1 MGSIKTHR
9 VFVTGYGIVSAFGN
23 SWQECRAGFQKK
35 ENKVIYMPKYTKV
48 HELKSYLASPILDY
62 EPLQELTR
70 KDKRSMGRVS
80 LMSAHAAKLA
90 MQSAGLISDDGS
102 ISDLVTN
109 GSLGVSAGSS
119 TGSTDAIVSMA
130 KLFIAESSDCNANTY
145 IKMMPHTIAANIAI
159 YFHIKG
165 RVIPTSSA
173 CTSASHAI
181 GYSYESIKFGRIPM
195 MIAGGGEEL
204 CMSEVYV
211 FDSLYAA
218 SRKNSTPK
226 LTPSP
231 FDKDRD
237 GLVLGEG
244 ACFLLLESEKSM
256 IKRNALPIAEVVGYG
271 STCDGTHITRPQS
284 QTMKEAMELSLA
296 DAEISPDK
304 IGYVNAHAT
313 ATSFGDIQESIATN
327 QLFGE
332 NIYISSLKSYL
343 GHTLGACGAMESL
356 FSIMMMNE
364 KTFYP
369 TINLNEVDKEC
380 AKLNYL
386 TDITDIDTDY
396 VMNNNFA
403 FGGINTSLI
412 FKRV

>member
-1 MGSIKTHR
+1 MGNIRTHR

-23 SWQECRAGFQKK
+23 SWQECRAGFEKK
-35 ENKVIYMPKYTKV
+35 ENQVIYMPEYTNVK
-48 HELKSYLASPILDY
+48 ELKSYLAAPITDY

-80 LMSAHAAKLA
+80 LMSVHAAKLA
-90 MQSAGLISDDGS
+90 LQSAGLLEDDGS
-102 ISDLVTN
+102 TSELVTN
-109 GSLGVSAGSS
+109 GSLGVAAGSS

-130 KLFIAESSDCNANTY
+130 KLFILESSDCNANTY

-159 YFHIKG
+159 YFHTKG

-181 GYSYESIKFGRIPM
+181 GYSYESIKYGKIPM

-211 FDSLYAA
+211 FDSLFAA
-218 SRKNSTPK
+218 SRKNNFPK
-226 LTPSP
+226 LTPAP

-244 ACFLLLESEKSM
+244 ACFLLLESEESM
-256 IKRNALPIAEVVGYG
+256 IRRGAEPIAEVVGYG

-284 QTMKEAMELSLA
+284 QTMKEAMELSLQ
-296 DAEISPDK
+296 DAAISADK

-327 QLFGE
+327 ELFGE
-332 NIYISSLKSYL
+332 NISISSLKSYL
-343 GHTLGACGAMESL
+343 GHTLGACGSMESL

-364 KTFYP
+364 KRFYP

-386 TDITDIDTDY
+386 TDITSIDTDY

-412 FKRV
+412 FKRI

>member
-1 MGSIKTHR
+1 MGHVTTHR
-9 VFVTGYGIVSAFGN
+9 VFVTGYGIVSSFGN
-23 SWQECRAGFQKK
+23 SWQECRAGFESK
-35 ENKVIYMPKYTKV
+35 ENKVIYMPEYANIK
-48 HELKSYLASPILDY
+48 ELKSHLAAPVVDY
-62 EPLQELTR
+62 QPLPELSR

-80 LMSAHAAKLA
+80 LMSVHAAKLA
-90 MQSAGLISDDGS
+90 FLSAGLINNDDS
-102 ISDLVTN
+102 ISELVSN
-109 GSLGVSAGSS
+109 GSMGVAAGSS
-119 TGSTDAIVSMA
+119 TGSTDAIISMT
-130 KLFIAESSDCNANTY
+130 KLFLLGDSDCNANTY

-159 YFHIKG
+159 YYHIKG

-181 GYSYESIKFGRIPM
+181 GYSYEAIKYGKIPM
-195 MIAGGGEEL
+195 MLAGGGEEL

-211 FDSLYAA
+211 FDSLFAA

-226 LTPSP
+226 LTPAP

-244 ACFLLLESEKSM
+244 ACFLLLESEESM
-256 IKRNALPIAEVVGYG
+256 IKRGGTPIAEVVGFG

-284 QTMKEAMELSLA
+284 QTMKEAMELSLK
-296 DAEISPDK
+296 DAEIKADK
-304 IGYVNAHAT
+304 IGYINAHAT

-327 QLFGE
+327 ELFGE
-332 NIYISSLKSYL
+332 NISISSLKSYL
-343 GHTLGACGAMESL
+343 GHTLGACGSMESL

-364 KTFYP
+364 KRFYP
-369 TINLNEVDKEC
+369 TINLNEVDKDC
-380 AKLNYL
+380 SKLNYL
-386 TDITDIDTDY
+386 TDITSIDTDY

>member
-1 MGSIKTHR
+1 MGSIKTHK
-9 VFVTGYGIVSAFGN
+9 VFVTGYGVVSAFGN
-23 SWQECRAGFQKK
+23 SWMECKAGFQKK
-35 ENKVIYMPKYTKV
+35 ENKVVYMPEYEQV
-48 HELKSYLASPILDY
+48 QDLKSYLAAPIINY
-62 EPLQELTR
+62 EPMVELTR

-80 LMSAHAAKLA
+80 LISVHATKLA
-90 MQSAGLISDDGS
+90 LQSGKLIDDNGD
-102 ISDLVTN
+102 ISELVSN
-109 GSLGVSAGSS
+109 GALGVAAGSS
-119 TGSTDAIVSMA
+119 SGSIDAITDLVKVLLS
-130 KLFIAESSDCNANTY
+130 EDSNYNANTY
-145 IKMMPHTIAANIAI
+145 LKMMPHTIASNIAI
-159 YFHIKG
+159 YFHMKG

-173 CTSASHAI
+173 CTSSSHAI
-181 GYSYESIKFGRIPM
+181 GYSYEAIKYGKIPM

-204 CMSEVYV
+204 SVSQVYI
-211 FDSLYAA
+211 FHSLFAA
-218 SRKNSTPK
+218 SKKNSTPK

-237 GLVLGEG
+237 GLVIGEG
-244 ACFLLLESEKSM
+244 ACFLLLESEESM
-256 IKRNALPIAEVVGYG
+256 IKRDVTPIAEVVGYG
-271 STCDGTHITRPQS
+271 SNCDGEHITRPQS
-284 QTMKEAMELSLA
+284 DTMKEAMILA
-296 DAEISPDK
+296 VKDGEISPDK
-304 IGYVNAHAT
+304 IGYINAHAT
-313 ATSFGDIQESIATN
+313 ATAFGDIQESIATN

-332 NIYISSLKSYL
+332 NIAISSLKSYL
-343 GHTLGACGAMESL
+343 GHTLGACGSMESL

-386 TDITDIDTDY
+386 KDITNIDTDY

>member
-1 MGSIKTHR
+1 MAQITTHR

-23 SWQECRAGFQKK
+23 SYQECKEGFELKN
-35 ENKVIYMPKYTKV
+35 NKVVYMPEYSSIKD
-48 HELKSYLASPILDY
+48 LKSYLAAPIINY
-62 EPLQELTR
+62 EPLKELTR

-80 LMSAHAAKLA
+80 LMSVHATKLA
-90 MQSAGLISDDGS
+90 LESANLINTDGY
-102 ISDLVTN
+102 ISEIVSSGDV
-109 GSLGVSAGSS
+109 GVAAGSS
-119 TGSTDAIVSMA
+119 TGSTDAILSMA
-130 KLFIAESSDCNANTY
+130 KLFIAEDSDCNANTY
-145 IKMMPHTIAANIAI
+145 IKMMPHTIATNIAI
-159 YFHIKG
+159 YFHTKG
-165 RVIPTSSA
+165 RVLPTSSA

-181 GYSYESIKFGRIPM
+181 GYSYESIKYGKIPI

-204 CMSEVYV
+204 CVSETYV
-211 FDSLYAA
+211 FDSLFAA
-218 SRKNSTPK
+218 SRKNNQPQ

-231 FDKDRD
+231 FDSTRD

-244 ACFLLLESEKSM
+244 ACFLILESEESM
-256 IKRNALPIAEVVGYG
+256 IKRGVNPIAEIVGYG

-284 QTMKEAMELSLA
+284 ATMKKSMELSIS
-296 DAEISPDK
+296 DANIKAEK

-313 ATSFGDIQESIATN
+313 GTIFGDIQESIATY

-332 NIYISSLKSYL
+332 NMSISSLKSYL

-364 KTFYP
+364 NRFYP
-369 TINLNEVDKEC
+369 TINLNEVDREC
-380 AKLNYL
+380 AKLNYIK
-386 TDITDIDTDY
+386 DITYINTDY

>member
-1 MGSIKTHR
+1 MGQITIHK

-23 SWQECRAGFQKK
+23 SWPECKAGFEKK
-35 ENKVIYMPKYTKV
+35 ENKVMCMPEYKKV
-48 HELKSYLASPILDY
+48 NELKSYLAAPVIDY
-62 EPLQELTR
+62 KPMEELTR

-80 LMSAHAAKLA
+80 LMSVHAAKLA
-90 MQSAGLISDDGS
+90 LQKADLIDNDGN
-102 ISDLVTN
+102 ISSLVTD
-109 GSLGVSAGSS
+109 GSLGVAAGSS
-119 TGSTDAIVSMA
+119 TGSTDAVVSMA
-130 KLFIAESSDCNANTY
+130 KLFISESSDCNANTY

-181 GYSYESIKFGRIPM
+181 GYSYESIKYGKIPM

-211 FDSLYAA
+211 FDSLFAA
-218 SRKNSTPK
+218 SRKNDTPQ

-231 FDKDRD
+231 FDKNRD

-244 ACFLLLESEKSM
+244 ACFLLLESEESM
-256 IKRNALPIAEVVGYG
+256 IKRGVTPIAEVVGYG
-271 STCDGTHITRPQS
+271 STCDGTHITRPMNR
-284 QTMKEAMELSLA
+284 TMQEAMVLSLA
-296 DAEISPDK
+296 DAEISASK

-327 QLFGE
+327 ELFGE
-332 NIYISSLKSYL
+332 EIYISSLKSYL
-343 GHTLGACGAMESL
+343 GHTMGACGAMESL

-369 TINLNEVDKEC
+369 TINLNDLDNEC
-380 AKLNYL
+380 ARLNYL
-386 TDITDIDTDY
+386 TDITNIDTDY

-403 FGGINTSLI
+403 FGGINTSLV

>member
-1 MGSIKTHR
+1 MGQMTTNR

-23 SWQECRAGFQKK
+23 SWQECRDGFSSK
-35 ENKVIYMPKYTKV
+35 ENKVVYMPEWTKIKD
-48 HELKSYLASPILDY
+48 LKSYLAAPIINY
-62 EPLQELTR
+62 EPLNELTR

-80 LMSAHAAKLA
+80 LMSVHAAKLA
-90 MQSAGLISDDGS
+90 LQSACLIDDNGTS
-102 ISDLVTN
+102 NYVTD
-109 GSLGVSAGSS
+109 GSLGVAAGSS
-119 TGSTDAIVSMA
+119 TGSTDAVLSMA

-181 GYSYESIKFGRIPM
+181 GYSYEAIKYDRIPM

-226 LTPSP
+226 LTPAP
-231 FDKDRD
+231 FDSTRD

-244 ACFLLLESEKSM
+244 ACFLLLESEESM
-256 IKRNALPIAEVVGYG
+256 IKRGVTPIAEIVGYG

-284 QTMKEAMELSLA
+284 QTMKEAMQLSLK

-313 ATSFGDIQESIATN
+313 ATSFGDIQESIATRE
-327 QLFGE
+327 LFGE
-332 NIYISSLKSYL
+332 NISISSLKSYL

-364 KTFYP
+364 KRFYP
-369 TINLNEVDKEC
+369 TINLNDVDKEC

-386 TDITDIDTDY
+386 TDITNIDTDY

-412 FKRV
+412 FKRL